1 MKYIITES
9 KLSQVIF
16 KYLNDI
22 EWDVFDYTD
31 WEYGNMTRL
40 FYKGESQLP
49 EDAIFEAYDSE
60 DCIGDEEEEEG
71 EECPTERVLLVSV
84 KLFNTIE
91 HLFGLDYLQTQ
102 SILMVWYENYTNETI
117 DDPTIGFID

>member
-49 EDAIFEAYDSE
+49 EDVIFEAYDNE
-60 DCIGDEEEEEG
+60 DCIGDEEEG

-91 HLFGLDYLQTQ
+91 HLFGLDYQQTQ

>member
-60 DCIGDEEEEEG
+60 DCIGDEEEG

-91 HLFGLDYLQTQ
+91 RLFGLDYQQTQ
-102 SILMVWYENYTNETI
+102 SILMIWYENYTNETI

>member
-1 MKYIITES
+1 MEYIITES

-60 DCIGDEEEEEG
+60 DCIGDEEEG
-71 EECPTERVLLVSV
+71 EECLTERVLLVSV

-91 HLFGLDYLQTQ
+91 HLFGLDYQQTQ
-102 SILMVWYENYTNETI
+102 SILMIWYENYTNENI

>member
-49 EDAIFEAYDSE
+49 EDAIFESYDNE
-60 DCIGDEEEEEG
+60 ACIGDEEEG
-71 EECPTERVLLVSV
+71 EECPTERVLLVNRD
-84 KLFNTIE
+84 LYNTIE
-91 HLFGLDYLQTQ
+91 NLFGLNYPQTQ
-102 SILMVWYENYTNETI
+102 SILISWFENYTNEII

>member
-60 DCIGDEEEEEG
+60 DCIGDEEEG
-71 EECPTERVLLVSV
+71 EECPIKRILLVNP
-84 KLFNTIE
+84 KLFNTIG
-91 HLFGLDYLQTQ
+91 HLFGLDYQQTQ
-102 SILMVWYENYTNETI
+102 SILMIWYENYTNETI

>member
-9 KLSQVIF
+9 KLNQVIF

-40 FYKGESQLP
+40 FYKGESQFP
-49 EDAIFEAYDSE
+49 EEAIFESYDNE
-60 DCIGDEEEEEG
+60 DCTDVSVEDD
-71 EECPTERVLLVSV
+71 EECPTERVLLVNRG
-84 KLFNTIE
+84 LYNTIE
-91 HLFGLDYLQTQ
+91 SLFGLHFLQTQ
-102 SILMVWYENYTNETI
+102 SILISWFENYTNEII

>member
-9 KLSQVIF
+9 KLNQVIF

-40 FYKGESQLP
+40 FYKGESQFP
-49 EDAIFEAYDSE
+49 EEAIFESYDYE
-60 DCIGDEEEEEG
+60 DCTDVSVEDD
-71 EECPTERVLLVSV
+71 EECPTERVLLVNRG
-84 KLFNTIE
+84 LYNTIE
-91 HLFGLDYLQTQ
+91 SLFGLHFLQTQ
-102 SILMVWYENYTNETI
+102 SILISWFENYTNEII

>member
-60 DCIGDEEEEEG
+60 DCIGDEEEG
-71 EECPTERVLLVSV
+71 EECPTERALLVSV

-91 HLFGLDYLQTQ
+91 HLFGLDYQQTQ
-102 SILMVWYENYTNETI
+102 SILMIWYENYTNETI

>member
-9 KLSQVIF
+9 KLNQVIF
-16 KYLNDI
+16 KYLNNI

-40 FYKGESQLP
+40 FYKGESQFP
-49 EDAIFEAYDSE
+49 EDAIFESFDNE
-60 DCIGDEEEEEG
+60 DCSEVSVEDD
-71 EECPTERVLLVSV
+71 EECPTERVLLVNRD
-84 KLFNTIE
+84 LYNTIE
-91 HLFGLDYLQTQ
+91 NLFGLNYPQTQ
-102 SILMVWYENYTNETI
+102 SILISWFENYTNEII

>member
-49 EDAIFEAYDSE
+49 EDAIFEAYDNE
-60 DCIGDEEEEEG
+60 NCIGDEEEG

-91 HLFGLDYLQTQ
+91 HLCGLDYRQTQ
-102 SILMVWYENYTNETI
+102 SILMIWYENYTNETI

>member
-9 KLSQVIF
+9 KLNQVIF

-40 FYKGESQLP
+40 FYKGESQFP
-49 EDAIFEAYDSE
+49 EEAIFESYDNE
-60 DCIGDEEEEEG
+60 DCTDVSVEDD
-71 EECPTERVLLVSV
+71 EECPTERVLLVNRG
-84 KLFNTIE
+84 LYNTIE
-91 HLFGLDYLQTQ
+91 SLFGLNHPQTQ
-102 SILMVWYENYTNETI
+102 SILISWFENYTNEII

>member
-60 DCIGDEEEEEG
+60 DCIGDEEEG
-71 EECPTERVLLVSV
+71 EECPTKRILLVNP
-84 KLFNTIE
+84 KLFNTIG
-91 HLFGLDYLQTQ
+91 HLFGLDYQQTQ
-102 SILMVWYENYTNETI
+102 SILMIWYENYTNETI

>member
-60 DCIGDEEEEEG
+60 DCIGDEEEG

-91 HLFGLDYLQTQ
+91 HLFGLDYQQTQ
-102 SILMVWYENYTNETI
+102 SILMIWYENYTNETI